1 MAARRRAAGARNE
14 RGQHFLRREALGSS
28 LVARSCIGAADTVV
42 EIGAGLGA
50 LTRPLARRAG
60 RVVAVEVDAE
70 LCARLRDAFA
80 GDPRV
85 ELVHADFFDWEL
97 PKAPYKVFANIP
109 FAHTA
114 AIVRRLLRAEPAPG
128 DVYLVVEHAAAR
140 RFAGAPF
147 GPETLRSL
155 LLKPWWHAELV
166 CEIGPGEFA
175 PPARC
180 ACALLWLSRRPRP
193 LVDRA
198 LAGLYADFV
207 AAAFGRCGDRLEGC
221 LAGLLTREQQR
232 RCARTLHFEREAR
245 PSALT
250 FDQWLGLFRCFAAH
264 APPAARERARGAL
277 HRLPR

>member
-1 MAARRRAAGARNE
+1 VAAQRAATWRAD
-14 RGQHFLRREALGSS
+14 RGQHFLRREALSSS
-28 LVARSCIGAADTVV
+28 LVARSSIAAADTVV
-42 EIGAGLGA
+42 EIGPGLGA

-60 RVVAVEVDAE
+60 RVLAVEVDAR
-70 LCARLRDAFA
+70 LCRRLRAAFA

-85 ELVHADFFDWEL
+85 EVVHADFLAFAL
-97 PKAPYKVFANIP
+97 PRQPFKVFGNIP

-114 AIVRRLLRAEPAPG
+114 EIVRRLTGAEPAPR

-140 RFAGAPF
+140 RFAGRPF

-166 CEIGPGEFA
+166 CDVSPTEFA
-175 PPARC
+175 PPARGT
-180 ACALLWLSRRPRP
+180 CALLWLAFRPRP
-193 LVDRA
+193 LVDREA
-198 LAGLYADFV
+198 ADLYADFV
-207 AAAFGRCGDRLEGC
+207 AAGFGRSGERLEDC
-221 LAGLLTREQQR
+221 LAGLLTRAQRR
-232 RCARTLHFEREAR
+232 RCARRLHLELAAP

-264 APPAARERARGAL
+264 APESARHRVRGAR

>member
-1 MAARRRAAGARNE
+1 M
-14 RGQHFLRREALGSS
+14 
-28 LVARSCIGAADTVV
+28 V
-42 EIGAGLGA
+42 EIGPGLGA
-50 LTRPLARRAG
+50 LTRPLARRAR
-60 RVVAVEVDAE
+60 RVVAVEVDAA
-70 LCARLRDAFA
+70 LCARLRNAFA

-85 ELVHADFFDWEL
+85 ELVHADFLDWAL
-97 PKAPYKVFANIP
+97 PSQPFKVFANIP

-114 AIVRRLLRAEPAPG
+114 AIVRRLLGAELPPA

-166 CEIGPGEFA
+166 CEIAAREFA
-175 PPARC
+175 PPAPG

-193 LVDRA
+193 LVERA
-198 LAGLYADFV
+198 AAALYADFV
-207 AAAFGRCGDRLEGC
+207 ASGFGRRGERVEDC
-221 LAGLLTREQQR
+221 LGGLLTREQLR
-232 RCARTLHFEREAR
+232 RCARSLHFERGAP

-264 APPAARERARGAL
+264 AAPSARERARGAL
-277 HRLPR
+277 QRLPR

>member
-1 MAARRRAAGARNE
+1 MVARARAAGARAE
-14 RGQHFLRREALGSS
+14 RGQHFLRREALCSS
-28 LVARSCIGAADTVV
+28 LVARSCIGPGDTVV
-42 EIGAGLGA
+42 EIGPGRGA
-50 LTRPLARRAG
+50 LTRPLARLAR
-60 RVVAVEVDAE
+60 RVIAVEVDGE
-70 LCARLRDAFA
+70 LCARLRGAFA

-85 ELVHADFFDWEL
+85 ELVQADFLDWTL
-97 PKAPYKVFANIP
+97 PSQPFKVFANIP

-114 AIVRRLLRAEPAPG
+114 AIVRRLLGAEPAPG

-140 RFAGAPF
+140 RFAGRPF

-166 CEIGPGEFA
+166 CEIDPGEFA
-175 PPARC
+175 PPARS

-198 LAGLYADFV
+198 AAPLYADFV
-207 AAAFGRCGDRLEGC
+207 AAGFGRCGDRIEVC

-232 RCARTLHFEREAR
+232 RCARALHFERDAP
-245 PSALT
+245 PSALG

-264 APPAARERARGAL
+264 APPSARERVRGAL
-277 HRLPR
+277 QRLPR